1 MPTYVIS
8 FQEVSKVLQLLR
20 AIIFLEQLVTGTL
33 ERSGESGTRASL
45 RMLLLR
51 AWARVTT
58 RI

>member
-20 AIIFLEQLVTGTL
+20 AIIFLEQLTGTL

-45 RMLLLR
+45 RMLWLR